1 MISDQNCTT
10 QSSITR
16 LYYSGFE
23 ITEFSQYQY
32 FIDQVA
38 GLLKSGNRKTFTS
51 NFEFDTEMMRYRA
64 KMGRFTTEMMRFRT
78 RMTRFNT
85 CDLDKKLA

>member
-10 QSSITR
+10 QSSITP

-38 GLLKSGNRKTFTS
+38 GLLKSGKRKTFTS
-51 NFEFDTEMMRYRA
+51 HFEFDTEMMRYRA
-64 KMGRFTTEMMRFRT
+64 KMGRFKAEMMRFRT

-85 CDLDKKLA
+85 CDLDKKK